1 MSGRSVAQMSPSTRN
16 KKTKGLGLKRPSHAT
31 SIQSPTSGSL
41 LGSPREGTIEH
52 TQSEEMMAACF
63 PSYCAMCEKEILY
76 ASNPLYCS
84 EACRRKDS
92 AKPLSAANITSTSM
106 SPPTTPPSLPRLQV
120 RTPTGVTISTD
131 PSSTRKPADNHS
143 FKSDLDP
150 TEWKPKPT
158 RGERPVSSR
167 YNSEAFRYLSSFHRI
182 INKNNESN
190 DHNDTPNEI
199 RIDVANTRIATVT
212 APTTPSLGNTPTTT
226 ASSWSLST
234 SAGCADVGNGAYD
247 FNTRPLA
254 PRHNRWYSTS
264 VIAGS
269 GIDLVT
275 PHIAPPAASYMEK
288 DVTTAGAA
296 RGGLGAFFGAGED

>member
-1 MSGRSVAQMSPSTRN
+1 MSGRSVAQMSSSTRN

-190 DHNDTPNEI
+190 
-199 RIDVANTRIATVT
+199 
-212 APTTPSLGNTPTTT
+212 TPTTT

-275 PHIAPPAASYMEK
+275 PHIAPPAAPYMEK

>member
-1 MSGRSVAQMSPSTRN
+1 
-16 KKTKGLGLKRPSHAT
+16 
-31 SIQSPTSGSL
+31 
-41 LGSPREGTIEH
+41 
-52 TQSEEMMAACF
+52 
-63 PSYCAMCEKEILY
+63 
-76 ASNPLYCS
+76 
-84 EACRRKDS
+84 
-92 AKPLSAANITSTSM
+92 M
-106 SPPTTPPSLPRLQV
+106 SPPMTPSSLPRLQV

-158 RGERPVSSR
+158 RGARPVSSR
-167 YNSEAFRYLSSFHRI
+167 YNSEAFRYLSSFHRS

-190 DHNDTPNEI
+190 DHNDTPDEI
-199 RIDVANTRIATVT
+199 KIDVTNTSIAAAAT

-234 SAGCADVGNGAYD
+234 SAGYMDMGNGAYD

-264 VIAGS
+264 VIGGS

-275 PHIAPPAASYMEK
+275 PHIAPPPVPYMK
-288 DVTTAGAA
+288 TNVITAGAA
-296 RGGLGAFFGAGED
+296 RSGLGAFFGAGED